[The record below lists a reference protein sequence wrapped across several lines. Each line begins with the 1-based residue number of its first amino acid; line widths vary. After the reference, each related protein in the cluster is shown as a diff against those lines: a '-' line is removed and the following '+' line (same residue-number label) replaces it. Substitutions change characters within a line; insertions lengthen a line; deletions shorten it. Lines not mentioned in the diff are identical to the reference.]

1 MVDAR
6 LFDELAENLG
16 KLLPPG
22 VSEMKTDF
30 ETNAKAALQSAL
42 GKMDLVTR
50 EEFDVQKAVLEKTR
64 ERLGELEKR
73 LADLEAGSIPNQE

>member
-6 LFDELAENLG
+6 LFDELAESLG

-22 VSEMKTDF
+22 LADVKTDF
-30 ETNAKAALQSAL
+30 ENNAKAALQSAL

-50 EEFDVQKAVLEKTR
+50 EEFDIQRAVLEKTR
-64 ERLGELEKR
+64 ARLEQLEERLAVLEEK
-73 LADLEAGSIPNQE
+73 

>member
-6 LFDELAENLG
+6 LFDELAESLG

-22 VSEMKTDF
+22 LADVKTDF
-30 ETNAKAALQSAL
+30 ENNAKAMLQSSL

-50 EEFDVQKAVLEKTR
+50 EEFDVQAAVLEKTR
-64 ERLGELEKR
+64 AKLKVLEERV
-73 LADLEAGSIPNQE
+73 AALEAEAK